1 CSGRNASSPGC
12 HSVGIAAYRRPA
24 PRVDTVVAL
33 VRRGYAAR
41 IALAHDAA
49 CYTDYFTQEEKAQIQ
64 PSWHFRHI
72 SDDVI
77 PMLLDKGVT
86 EDDIDTMLVNNPRR
100 YFE

>member
-1 CSGRNASSPGC
+1 MCSS
-12 HSVGIAAYRRPA
+12 
-24 PRVDTVVAL
+24 DL
-33 VRRGYAAR
+33 VRRGYADR
-41 IALAHDAA
+41 ITLAHDAA
-49 CYTDYFTQEEKAQIQ
+49 CYIDYFTQEEKAQIQ
-64 PSWHFRHI
+64 PNWHFRHI